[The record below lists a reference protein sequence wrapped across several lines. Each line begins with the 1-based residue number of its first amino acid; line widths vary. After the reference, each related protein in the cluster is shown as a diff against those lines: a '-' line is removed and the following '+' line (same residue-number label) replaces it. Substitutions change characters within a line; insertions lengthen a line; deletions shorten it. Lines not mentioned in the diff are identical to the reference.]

1 MSGSIWEHSLLVV
14 TPVIGAAYSSSL
26 ECFLMPGDFILF
38 DKQHSNND
46 EDLTDM
52 NK

>member
-1 MSGSIWEHSLLVV
+1 MSGSIWEHSLLV
-14 TPVIGAAYSSSL
+14 TPVIGGAAYSSSL

-46 EDLTDM
+46 EDLSDM
-52 NK
+52 NR